1 VKLSKHKVLNTATL
15 VFAALCV
22 LYLQSVSSTAK
33 KITSD
38 VAGIEKILDDADTK
52 LDKLEAL
59 EPKVEELE
67 VLMEGIMIEL
77 DMPRDAQP
85 S

>member
-1 VKLSKHKVLNTATL
+1 VKLNKHKVLNTATL
-15 VFAALCV
+15 VFAVLCV

-38 VAGIEKILDDADTK
+38 VAGIEKSLDGSGK
-52 LDKLEAL
+52 NLDKLEAL
-59 EPKVEELE
+59 VPKVEELE

>member
-1 VKLSKHKVLNTATL
+1 MKLNNHKVLNAVTL
-15 VFAALCV
+15 VFAVLCV

-38 VAGIEKILDDADTK
+38 VAGIEKSLESTDKK
-52 LDKLEAL
+52 LEKLEAL
-59 EPKVEELE
+59 EPKIDELE

>member
-1 VKLSKHKVLNTATL
+1 MKLNKHKVLNTATL
-15 VFAALCV
+15 VFAVLCV

-38 VAGIEKILDDADTK
+38 VAGIEKSLDDSGK
-52 LDKLEAL
+52 NLDKLEAL
-59 EPKVEELE
+59 VPKVEELE